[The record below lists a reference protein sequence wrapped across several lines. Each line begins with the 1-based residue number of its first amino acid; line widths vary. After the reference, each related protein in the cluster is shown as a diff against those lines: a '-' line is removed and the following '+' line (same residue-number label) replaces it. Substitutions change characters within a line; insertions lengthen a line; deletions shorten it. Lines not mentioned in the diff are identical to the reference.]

1 MGEDVDSRLRSLLR
15 APERGPDE
23 DFARR
28 MERLVIAEERLSA
41 ARRLAWRRFAME
53 MMATAALILVFV
65 LLARA
70 GPAPDSGRVVP
81 PFSPAGAGLLLLAL
95 WVIVSCRPGSGAS
108 AD

>member
-1 MGEDVDSRLRSLLR
+1 MDEDVDLRLRSLLR
-15 APERGPDE
+15 APDRSPDE
-23 DFARR
+23 GFARR
-28 MERLVIAEERLSA
+28 MERLVLAEERMRA
-41 ARRLAWRRFAME
+41 ARGAAWRRFAVE
-53 MMATAALILVFV
+53 MIATAALILAFV

-81 PFSPAGAGLLLLAL
+81 LFGPAAAGLLLLAL